1 MKNKNKLFASLSLSS
16 LLLFSTLTSCNTRQV
31 NSSSTNSTV
40 NPSTPDTPDDP
51 VNPPDVNDD
60 VFEYTYRVA
69 SYGTG
74 YYITK
79 ILDDN
84 LTDIV
89 VPDAYNGIPVVGIDA
104 IKDNDKIKSVHIGA
118 NVTHENVYYKQDV
131 MKNLPSLEKITVS
144 EYNTMLKV
152 INNCLISGS
161 NLIIV
166 GCNSSIIPDNIPS
179 LQIGVGAFRG
189 TSLKK
194 IHIPKNVTSIG
205 RHVNSPAAAFIGNN
219 QLIEITSDSVDY
231 PAIDNCLIHLPTKTM
246 ITGTIRGNIPEDSR
260 VTTLGTDAFAS
271 LNIKSVYIP
280 SNITSFQDSQ
290 GSVTG
295 PFARSTV
302 ENITFASNSK
312 ITQLYKYAFEN
323 CNNLKTLRL
332 PDTLTILPNL
342 RSLPSLE
349 SFYIPRDLN
358 KDTFRTSSGF
368 ADKGFMNTTQLKSL
382 IVAPDC
388 KNFVFENGN
397 LLEKGNN
404 YLVLSM
410 NEICIIPD
418 KVVNIVGYAFSTKV
432 TKKVIVPSSRTLNL
446 TFNASWGMY
455 SEISEIV
462 TNSSMITQ
470 LPVQGMNLDY
480 FSIPSHLTSYINVS
494 DNTNFNYAH
503 IKELHIPSTIGSP
516 SNYNVFKTAQIDNI
530 IFDGANN
537 TPYTFKDGCLL
548 NKAGSTLNTITSD
561 FESFKIP
568 STVASISYQTFTPY
582 RTYYSDI
589 TSNPNPKLKISN
601 VIDTLDLSKTNI
613 TSISASTFGITNWLN
628 NSSYLTDSNCYLTIN
643 NLILPDKLETL
654 STEFYSC
661 CKINNV
667 SISSSNA
674 NFKVV
679 DGNLLSKDGTTL
691 YIGGSD
697 FNIPDSV
704 TTIAN
709 SAFFQK
715 QAPDSKKDLV
725 LPKNV
730 NKIGNAAFLN
740 CGLTSVYI
748 PTTSGGVST
757 SFGSYYVFAYNKD
770 LKFVRL
776 PSNQINCS
784 ANSSTSVFYYC
795 NDKILFKFDDTDSKV
810 KTYIAMKNYYTT
822 YLTNLSS
829 SKIYITCLDADGKVI
844 EKTLDSF
851 YA

>member
-51 VNPPDVNDD
+51 VNPPDVSDD
-60 VFEYTYRVA
+60 VFEYTYEVS
-69 SYGTG
+69 SYGAG
-74 YYITK
+74 YNITK
-79 ILDDN
+79 ILDAN
-84 LTDIV
+84 LTDVV
-89 VPDAYNGIPVVGIDA
+89 VPNAYNGIPIVAIDA
-104 IKDNDKIKSVHIGA
+104 IKNNDKIKSVHIGA
-118 NVTHENVYYKQDV
+118 NVVFENVYYRNSV

-144 EYNTMLKV
+144 EYNTKLKV
-152 INNCLISGS
+152 VNNCLISGS

-166 GCNSSIIPDNIPS
+166 GCNSSIIPDNIPN
-179 LQIGVGAFRG
+179 LNIGVNAFKG
-189 TSLKK
+189 TGLKK
-194 IHIPKNVTSIG
+194 IHIPKNVTKIG
-205 RHVNSPAAAFIGNN
+205 RPIDSPAAAFSGNN
-219 QLIEITSDSVDY
+219 QLIEITSDSENY
-231 PAIDNCLIHLPTKTM
+231 PVIDNCLIYLPTKTM
-246 ITGTIRGNIPEDSR
+246 ITGTIRGNIPDDSR
-260 VTTLGTDAFAS
+260 VTTLGVSAFDS

-280 SNITSFQDSQ
+280 SNITSFQDAQ
-290 GSVTG
+290 GVVSG
-295 PFARSTV
+295 PFSRSTV

-312 ITQLYKYAFEN
+312 ITQLYTYAFEN
-323 CNNLKTLRL
+323 CNNLKGLRL
-332 PDTLTILPNL
+332 PDTLTYFPSL
-342 RSLPSLE
+342 RSLSSLE
-349 SFYIPRDLN
+349 SFYIPRDLST
-358 KDTFRTSSGF
+358 DAFRKSGF
-368 ADKGFMNTTQLKSL
+368 TNSGFISTTQLKSL

-397 LLEKGNN
+397 LLEKTNN
-404 YLVLSM
+404 FLVLSM

-418 KVVNIVGYAFSTKV
+418 KVVNIVGYAFSTKA

-446 TFNASWGMY
+446 TFSNYWGQY

-480 FSIPSHLTSYINVS
+480 FSIPSNFTNYITGNNNS
-494 DNTNFNYAH
+494 NFYCAH
-503 IKELHIPSTIGSP
+503 IKELHIPSTITSTDY
-516 SNYNVFKTAQIDNI
+516 STFKTAQIDNI
-530 IFDGANN
+530 IFDGANK
-537 TPYTFKDGCLL
+537 TSLTFKDGCLL
-548 NKAGSTLNTITSD
+548 NNNGTTLMTITSD
-561 FESFKIP
+561 FENFKIP
-568 STVASISYQTFTPY
+568 SSVTNIHFQTFTPY
-582 RTYYSDI
+582 RTFSSDI
-589 TSNPNPKLKISN
+589 LPNPKLKISN

-613 TSISASTFGITNWLN
+613 TSISSSTFGITNWN
-628 NSSYLTDSNCYLTIN
+628 DNVYFNKTNCYLIIN
-643 NLILPDKLETL
+643 NLILPDKLQTI
-654 STEFYSC
+654 STEFNAC

-667 SISSSNA
+667 SINSNNA

-679 DGNLLSKDGTTL
+679 DGNLLSKDGTIL

-704 TTIAN
+704 TNIAS

-730 NKIGNAAFLN
+730 KQIGSAAFLN

-748 PTTSGGVST
+748 PTTNGDT
-757 SFGSYYVFAYNKD
+757 LTEFGDYYVFAYNKG

-776 PSNQINCS
+776 PSNQLGCK
-784 ANSSTSVFYYC
+784 AKSSTSVFYSC
-795 NDKILFKFDDTDSKV
+795 NDKILFKFDDTDSKA
-810 KTYIAMKNYYTT
+810 KTYIARKTYYTT

-829 SKIYITCLDADGKVI
+829 SNIYITCLDADGKVI

>member
-60 VFEYTYRVA
+60 VFEYTYQVS

-74 YYITK
+74 YNITK

-89 VPDAYNGIPVVGIDA
+89 VPDAYNGIPVVAIDA

-118 NVTHENVYYKQDV
+118 NVTYESVYYRNDT

-144 EYNTMLKV
+144 EYNTKLKAV
-152 INNCLISGS
+152 NNCLISGS

-166 GCNSSIIPDNIPS
+166 GCNSSIIPDNIPN
-179 LQIGVGAFRG
+179 LQIGVGAFKG
-189 TSLKK
+189 TGLKK

-205 RHVNSPAAAFIGNN
+205 RPINSPAAGFAGNN
-219 QLIEITSDSVDY
+219 QLIEITSDSADY
-231 PAIDNCLIHLPTKTM
+231 PVIEDCLIYLPTKTM

-260 VTTLGTDAFAS
+260 VTTLGSDAFDR

-290 GSVTG
+290 GSVSG
-295 PFARSTV
+295 PFSRSTV

-312 ITQLYKYAFEN
+312 ITQLPKYAFEK
-323 CNNLKTLRL
+323 CNNLTSLRL
-332 PDTLTILPNL
+332 PDTLTTLPNL
-342 RSLPSLE
+342 QSLPSLE

-358 KDTFRTSSGF
+358 LDAFRTSGIS
-368 ADKGFMNTTQLKSL
+368 DRGFMNTTQLKSL
-382 IVAPDC
+382 IIAPDC

-397 LLEKGNN
+397 LLEKTNN
-404 YLVLSM
+404 FLVLSM

-418 KVVNIVGYAFSTKV
+418 KVVNIANYAFSTKV

-446 TFNASWGMY
+446 TFSNYWGMY

-480 FSIPSHLTSYINVS
+480 FSIPSHLTSYLNGS
-494 DNTNFNYAH
+494 SNNNFYYAH
-503 IKELHIPSTIGSP
+503 IKELHIPSTITIT
-516 SNYNVFKTAQIDNI
+516 NTDYNVFKTSQIDNI

-537 TPYTFKDGCLL
+537 SGCTFKDGCLL
-548 NKAGSTLNTITSD
+548 NKSGNTLYTITSD

-568 STVASISYQTFTPY
+568 SSVIETHSQTFTPY
-582 RTYYSDI
+582 RTYSID
-589 TSNPNPKLKISN
+589 SSSLPNLKLNLSN

-613 TSISASTFGITNWLN
+613 TNISASTFGITNWNDN
-628 NSSYLTDSNCYLTIN
+628 NYFQKSDYCLTIN
-643 NLILPDKLETL
+643 NLILPDNLKNI
-654 STEFYSC
+654 STAFNNC

-667 SISSSNA
+667 SINSNNA

-679 DGNLLSKDGTTL
+679 DGNLLSKDGTYL
-691 YIGGSD
+691 YIGGSN

-704 TTIAN
+704 TNIAN

-730 NKIGNAAFLN
+730 KTIGDAAFLN

-748 PTTSGGVST
+748 PTTNDGTST
-757 SFGSYYVFAYNKD
+757 SFGNYYPFAYNKD

-776 PSNQINCS
+776 PSNPISFGGSSS
-784 ANSSTSVFYYC
+784 ASVFYYC
-795 NDKILFKFDDTDSKV
+795 NDKILFKFDDTDSKA
-810 KTYIAMKNYYTT
+810 KTYIVTKNYYTT